1 VFFGGIYIVI
11 YMKSEYDILIDSLYN
26 QYIRDE
32 KICGL
37 KSLFKLNSIGS
48 KTGEKLKTLMYQKY
62 GKDFLKKI
70 SAVRTSAAAHRSRSK
85 ESYRI
90 SKERRK
96 KMIAGVKKY
105 YANHPEAKERSRKLM
120 IEHCL
125 PNSQTEIARQNRRN
139 SRIGY
144 VHSETTKNKI
154 SMAQKGKRLSDEH
167 ISRLKKPKKTK
178 RTGFKHSTETKH
190 LLSTITKMQWMA
202 GVHKPIYKSKGQIEL
217 IDILKQKGY
226 VVEDEHLVAGKP
238 YDVFVTQKNM
248 LIEFN
253 GTYWHR
259 DPRFYQPDDSVKIIW
274 ERDENK
280 KLTAEDNGYIIK
292 TIWQHD
298 WETCKNK
305 SDFVERTLNE

>member
-1 VFFGGIYIVI
+1 
-11 YMKSEYDILIDSLYN
+11 MENECDILIDSLYN

-48 KTGEKLKTLMYQKY
+48 KTGEKLKNLMYRKY
-62 GKDFLKKI
+62 GKDFLKKM
-70 SAVRTSAAAHRSRSK
+70 SAVRTSNAAHRNRSK
-85 ESYRI
+85 ESYQI
-90 SKERRK
+90 SEARRK
-96 KMIAGVKKY
+96 KMILGIKKY
-105 YANHPEAKERSRKLM
+105 YADHPEAKERSRKLM

-125 PNSQTEIARQNRRN
+125 PNSQTEIARWNRQN

-144 VHSETTKNKI
+144 THSETTKNKI

-178 RTGFKHSTETKH
+178 RLGFRHSTETKQI
-190 LLSTITKMQWMA
+190 LSSITKTQWQH
-202 GVHKPIYKSKGQIEL
+202 GIHKPVYKSKGQIEL

-226 VVEDEHLVAGKP
+226 AVEDEHFVGGKP
-238 YDVFVTQKNM
+238 YDVFVIQKNM

-259 DPRFYQPDDSVKIIW
+259 DPRFYQSDDSAKVIW

-280 KLTAEDNGYIIK
+280 KLTAETNGYIIK

-305 SDFVERTLNE
+305 SEFVERILND